1 MSRAVRPGRGR
12 NVQGQ
17 QGREPGVDLDNDP
30 PVGGHHPGEESQS
43 EEDFAGFEGFPE
55 MGDGRRQRERWRRRE
70 AELLAKLRA
79 DIQVSQVSATG
90 ALSGIPRLR
99 DKDYEIWLTAVG
111 DAFYGAG
118 LYPLFKVSA
127 VREDALAAQDDLRK
141 CAALNAGTVS
151 LAWSALKK
159 SIGPD
164 TSAYALTL
172 TVTMGDVTA
181 LLRVIRKNY
190 EKSSVAEQHRLLS
203 QLRRTNQ
210 ADHKTVKSY
219 VSALETLFVKLAKI
233 GKVLE
238 DDDKR
243 YYLMEGLTEDFR
255 RGVSGNIYAYE
266 TPEGNAADYA
276 KAVHILTVWEDG
288 RVLSGREIHRDVA
301 MSTAAKVNKKD
312 RTCKGYA
319 RKGQCRF
326 GSNCRFLHVDA
337 PVGANPDKGLQK
349 RQKIAQR
356 PTSDGPKPKKTAF
369 KGPCYKCGRQGH
381 RKRDC
386 PGDEARTAVDLV
398 ASTRDNVSMLAGP
411 WGNPRVDDHEW
422 ISRDFDEDA
431 KAELWLQLPA
441 PGKRGEHQ
449 VDFAFPVAPTTGL
462 TQHAWMVDGGS
473 TCHVLGFVGAYEAF
487 IFNRCPAI
495 VGGGGESDVQRGR
508 RFVCAF
514 VV

>member
-55 MGDGRRQRERWRRRE
+55 MGDGRRQREHWRRRE

-210 ADHKTVKSY
+210 ADHKTIKSY

-266 TPEGNAADYA
+266 TPEGNAADYS
-276 KAVHILTVWEDG
+276 HPHCLGG
-288 RVLSGREIHRDVA
+288 RASVV
-301 MSTAAKVNKKD
+301 
-312 RTCKGYA
+312 
-319 RKGQCRF
+319 
-326 GSNCRFLHVDA
+326 
-337 PVGANPDKGLQK
+337 
-349 RQKIAQR
+349 
-356 PTSDGPKPKKTAF
+356 
-369 KGPCYKCGRQGH
+369 RQG
-381 RKRDC
+381 D
-386 PGDEARTAVDLV
+386 
-398 ASTRDNVSMLAGP
+398 SS
-411 WGNPRVDDHEW
+411 
-422 ISRDFDEDA
+422 
-431 KAELWLQLPA
+431 
-441 PGKRGEHQ
+441 
-449 VDFAFPVAPTTGL
+449 
-462 TQHAWMVDGGS
+462 
-473 TCHVLGFVGAYEAF
+473 
-487 IFNRCPAI
+487 
-495 VGGGGESDVQRGR
+495 
-508 RFVCAF
+508 
-514 VV
+514 